1 MGKDPLVQDI
11 ADYGTGALLGVAGQ
25 QGANWLMGGADPNP
39 LVSGALMAPA
49 LTQALRYGRGRFAP
63 QGSDMAKM
71 NNAMVDR
78 TMASTGLPS
87 YALLGSAASLGG
99 GALTSAQNIA
109 FGGND
114 IDNNIPAS
122 ILAAAVPLTAYL
134 INKRKG
140 STPAP
145 KPPAP
150 KPPNPSDAPGFGY
163 KGEGFSDLFDELED
177 IKNKFYNR

>member
-1 MGKDPLVQDI
+1 MISQLKRLGLGMGKNPLVQDI

-25 QGANWLMGGADPNP
+25 QGANWLTGGADPNP

-49 LTQALRYGRGRFAP
+49 LTQTLRYGRGRFAP
-63 QGSDMAKM
+63 QGSDMAMM
-71 NNAMVDR
+71 NKAMVDR
-78 TMASTGLPS
+78 TMASTGLPG

-122 ILAAAVPLTAYL
+122 ILAGAIPLTAYL
-134 INKRKG
+134 M
-140 STPAP
+140 
-145 KPPAP
+145 
-150 KPPNPSDAPGFGY
+150 
-163 KGEGFSDLFDELED
+163 
-177 IKNKFYNR
+177 NRRAAKANQPIAID

>member
-1 MGKDPLVQDI
+1 MNQLKRLSLGMGENPLAQDI
-11 ADYGTGALLGVAGQ
+11 ADYGTGALLGIAGQ
-25 QGANWLMGGADPNP
+25 QGANWLTGGSDPNP
-39 LVSGALMAPA
+39 LVSGALMTPA
-49 LTQALRYGRGRFAP
+49 LTQALRYGRGRVAP
-63 QGSDMAKM
+63 QGSDMAAM

-122 ILAAAVPLTAYL
+122 ILAGAIPLTAYL
-134 INKRKG
+134 M
-140 STPAP
+140 
-145 KPPAP
+145 
-150 KPPNPSDAPGFGY
+150 
-163 KGEGFSDLFDELED
+163 
-177 IKNKFYNR
+177 NRRAKQPIPVA

>member
-1 MGKDPLVQDI
+1 MNQLRRLGLGTGKDPLVQDI
-11 ADYGTGALLGVAGQ
+11 VDYGAGALLGIAGQ

-63 QGSDMAKM
+63 QGSDMAMM

-78 TMASTGLPS
+78 TMASTGLPN

-99 GALTSAQNIA
+99 GGLASAYNIA
-109 FGGND
+109 FGGNE

-122 ILAAAVPLTAYL
+122 VLAAAVPLTAYL
-134 INKRKG
+134 LSKRAKINPQ
-140 STPAP
+140 SQTI
-145 KPPAP
+145 
-150 KPPNPSDAPGFGY
+150 SID
-163 KGEGFSDLFDELED
+163 
-177 IKNKFYNR
+177 

>member
-1 MGKDPLVQDI
+1 MNQLKRLSLGMGKNPLAQDI
-11 ADYGTGALLGVAGQ
+11 ADYGTGALLGIAGQ
-25 QGANWLMGGADPNP
+25 QGANWLTGGSDPNP

-63 QGSDMAKM
+63 KSSDMARM

-78 TMASTGLPS
+78 TMASTGIPS

-114 IDNNIPAS
+114 VDNNIPAS

-134 INKRKG
+134 M
-140 STPAP
+140 
-145 KPPAP
+145 
-150 KPPNPSDAPGFGY
+150 
-163 KGEGFSDLFDELED
+163 
-177 IKNKFYNR
+177 NRRAA

>member
-1 MGKDPLVQDI
+1 MNQLKRLGLGMGKDPLIQDI

-39 LVSGALMAPA
+39 FVSGALMAPA

-63 QGSDMAKM
+63 QGSDMAMM
-71 NNAMVDR
+71 NKAMVDR
-78 TMASTGLPS
+78 TMASTGLPN

-122 ILAAAVPLTAYL
+122 ILATAVPLTAYL
-134 INKRKG
+134 INRRASAK
-140 STPAP
+140 T
-145 KPPAP
+145 
-150 KPPNPSDAPGFGY
+150 NPQSQTISID
-163 KGEGFSDLFDELED
+163 
-177 IKNKFYNR
+177 

>member
-1 MGKDPLVQDI
+1 MGKNPLVQDI

-25 QGANWLMGGADPNP
+25 QAANWLMGGADPNP
-39 LVSGALMAPA
+39 LISGALMAPA

-78 TMASTGLPS
+78 TMASGGIPG

-114 IDNNIPAS
+114 IDNNIPAA
-122 ILAAAVPLTAYL
+122 ILATAVPLTAYL
-134 INKRKG
+134 LNKRKANQPI
-140 STPAP
+140 SVA
-145 KPPAP
+145 
-150 KPPNPSDAPGFGY
+150 
-163 KGEGFSDLFDELED
+163 
-177 IKNKFYNR
+177 

>member
-1 MGKDPLVQDI
+1 MFNNAINRAKGLAMGVDPNSMYQNI
-11 ADYGTGALLGVAGQ
+11 ADYGGAAALGVAGQ

-39 LVSGALMAPA
+39 LMSGALMAPA

-63 QGSDMAKM
+63 QGSDMAMM

-78 TMASTGLPS
+78 TMASTGIPS
-87 YALLGSAASLGG
+87 YALVGSAASLGG

-122 ILAAAVPLTAYL
+122 ILASAVPLTAYL
-134 INKRKG
+134 M
-140 STPAP
+140 
-145 KPPAP
+145 
-150 KPPNPSDAPGFGY
+150 
-163 KGEGFSDLFDELED
+163 
-177 IKNKFYNR
+177 NRRAAAKANQPISVA